1 MQVRMG
7 WWKTNHRASQSRTL
21 RSGDRTGK
29 GGRNLFVWCLQSH
42 LDCRECLNEFLV
54 ERKVWVMVQSID
66 CLLPVLAT
74 IPVTCDRLFQR
85 FILLHP
91 TSCWR
96 FPLIAPHI
104 DKTSSKTNGEPYSSP
119 FIHVFIDSAAIVLLL
134 LILTFLF
141 PSSPISS
148 TYAVL
153 DAKVQ
158 MLSLQT
164 IHLKQNS
171 TNYRTNQTTNCE
183 NTSTKRCI
191 LRAGW
196 SSLFLLLSLSPPPCF
211 CRVFLLIRLCFYY

>member
-1 MQVRMG
+1 MEDKPPSVTVSNSAFRGQD
-7 WWKTNHRASQSRTL
+7 WE
-21 RSGDRTGK
+21 
-29 GGRNLFVWCLQSH
+29 GRNAPLCLMLEVTPSLQGMSEWIPCWKKGLGYGSIYWLPLACSCCDPSDIWPVVLTVHFVASH
-42 LDCRECLNEFLV
+42 VLLAVSVNRSSYRLN
-54 ERKVWVMVQSID
+54 
-66 CLLPVLAT
+66 
-74 IPVTCDRLFQR
+74 
-85 FILLHP
+85 
-91 TSCWR
+91 
-96 FPLIAPHI
+96 
-104 DKTSSKTNGEPYSSP
+104 SSKTNRELYSSP

-134 LILTFLF
+134 LILTFLL

-153 DAKVQ
+153 DTKVHL
-158 MLSLQT
+158 LSLQT

-183 NTSTKRCI
+183 KTSTKRCI